1 MVAASV
7 WLPYTWRSG
16 AGSMVTDSIMR
27 AAILAETP
35 AARPFDG
42 WEVRAAVAAFA
53 ARHPHIDFLYDSPS
67 RRLPDIKERLRF
79 FSRYLLMICQE
90 VQNGFSSSVHYG

>member
-1 MVAASV
+1 MVAASA

-16 AGSMVTDSIMR
+16 AGSMATDSIMR
-27 AAILAETP
+27 AAILAGSP

-42 WEVRAAVAAFA
+42 WEARAAVAAFA
-53 ARHPHIDFLYDSPS
+53 ARYPHIDFLYDSPS
-67 RRLPDIKERLRF
+67 RRLPDIKERLHF

-90 VQNGFSSSVHYG
+90 VQMASSVHYG